1 MPALDTPAKYSPQ
14 RNRAMQ
20 DMLGG
25 VLKYSSGVIRE
36 VARTNF
42 RNTDEGQALAKEFEK
57 EPNQDEMMSLV
68 RRAKATAESDHFYR
82 MERFYQRVVA
92 EEIMIR
98 NVWQSEERRAELEQL
113 DKLPV
118 QGAGGTLEL
127 DPDLPIPAYYDGVEY
142 HLQPGGFD
150 GFDLY
155 GRGARQQGGPNPYKY
170 GGFAA
175 VPFNSNTVQQRYE
188 VVRQFPKDHYDRIL
202 EIGCGGGNTLA
213 VIHAVFPD
221 TELVGVD
228 LSTNLLKS
236 GHRMAETSG
245 IKMTL
250 KQKDAQATGEP
261 SDSFDG
267 VFSYAVHH
275 EADIPA
281 NLAMFREVFRVL
293 KPGGDFVISDPPP
306 FRAVEP
312 FHAAIL
318 DWDTEGREEPYF
330 TITCLANWDEELK
343 KIGFVNVESYALGA
357 DSYPWVTRASKPLS

>member
-1 MPALDTPAKYSPQ
+1 
-14 RNRAMQ
+14 
-20 DMLGG
+20 
-25 VLKYSSGVIRE
+25 
-36 VARTNF
+36 
-42 RNTDEGQALAKEFEK
+42 
-57 EPNQDEMMSLV
+57 
-68 RRAKATAESDHFYR
+68 
-82 MERFYQRVVA
+82 
-92 EEIMIR
+92 
-98 NVWQSEERRAELEQL
+98 
-113 DKLPV
+113 
-118 QGAGGTLEL
+118 
-127 DPDLPIPAYYDGVEY
+127 
-142 HLQPGGFD
+142 
-150 GFDLY
+150 
-155 GRGARQQGGPNPYKY
+155 
-170 GGFAA
+170 
-175 VPFNSNTVQQRYE
+175 VQQRYE

>member
-1 MPALDTPAKYSPQ
+1 
-14 RNRAMQ
+14 MQ
-20 DMLGG
+20 DVLGG
-25 VLKYSSGVIRE
+25 VLKYSSGVLRE
-36 VARTNF
+36 VARHNF
-42 RNTDEGQALAKEFEK
+42 RETDEGKALAQEFEK
-57 EPNQDEMMSLV
+57 DHSQDEMMSLV
-68 RRAKATAESDHFYR
+68 LRAKATAESDQFYR
-82 MERFYQRVVA
+82 LERFYQRVVA
-92 EEIMIR
+92 EELQMR
-98 NVWQSEERRAELEQL
+98 QVWQAEERRKELEALDQL
-113 DKLPV
+113 PL

-127 DPDLPIPAYYDGVEY
+127 DPDIEIPAYFEGVEY

-155 GRGARQQGGPNPYKY
+155 GRGPRGGPNVYKH

-175 VPFNSNTVQQRYE
+175 VPFNTNTLQNRFD

-202 EIGCGGGNTLA
+202 EIGCGSANTMA

-228 LSTNLLKS
+228 LSATLLKS

-275 EADIPA
+275 EAPVPV
-281 NLAMFREVFRVL
+281 NVEMFQEVFRVL
-293 KPGGDFVISDPPP
+293 RPGGDFVISDPPP
-306 FRAVEP
+306 FRAVDP

-318 DWDTEGREEPYF
+318 EWDNDHREEPYF
-330 TITCLANWDEELK
+330 TETCLANWDEELR
-343 KIGFVNVESYALGA
+343 KIGFVDVESYALGPC
-357 DSYPWVTRASKPLS
+357 SYPWVTRARKPA